1 MRRCAEAIARTVLA
15 FLDAVILGC
24 LRSCFG
30 ARPRRGSGR
39 RDALVHGDQAAA
51 AEVIWD
57 DEEGLVRD
65 GRVHEDF
72 ADGGGID
79 EELRHEASYLKL
91 CGTISETPAELCSE
105 ESYENNLE
113 NTNECDNKP
122 TSGPPANSKLLFE
135 ANSSEGCED
144 CHSLRYELN
153 TEDAGHHHGVEF
165 VPHSA
170 SSEKRLFQNIQH
182 KPLDSSGSPFPT
194 PLVLRDDMQTPGTAY
209 ASHRGTSVSGK
220 RVRTRKQFI
229 YPVLRSIEN
238 RLKQT
243 ELTEDSSPLASFN
256 PLKGRNLESDPIKD
270 PTQRSSTSV
279 VISGLSETPSYSAP
293 DPNASY
299 EVKEALSPDELLD
312 GKGLPKSN
320 SDEKN
325 VALSL
330 SRWLKSSSADAENQ
344 GDVKCPAGDQ
354 SFDDCSFLTEKPV
367 LAASDLNLDTD
378 NPTPRL
384 PKAWDGNGIPNT
396 TTRYKEDQRVNW
408 HTTPFEQRLLKVL
421 SDEDRCP
428 PRKVVRGKLFHLE
441 EKAE

>member
-1 MRRCAEAIARTVLA
+1 MRGCAEAIARTVLA

-65 GRVHEDF
+65 GRVHEDL

-79 EELRHEASYLKL
+79 EELRH
-91 CGTISETPAELCSE
+91 
-105 ESYENNLE
+105 
-113 NTNECDNKP
+113 ECDNKP

-135 ANSSEGCED
+135 ANSSEG
-144 CHSLRYELN
+144 YELN

-243 ELTEDSSPLASFN
+243 ELTEDSSPLASSN

-279 VISGLSETPSYSAP
+279 VISGLSETPSYSAH

-299 EVKEALSPDELLD
+299 EVKEAPSPDELLD

-367 LAASDLNLDTD
+367 LAASDLNLNTD

-428 PRKVVRGKLFHLE
+428 PRKVVREKLFHLE

>member
-1 MRRCAEAIARTVLA
+1 MRQCAEAIAKTVLA

-39 RDALVHGDQAAA
+39 REALVHRDRAVA
-51 AEVIWD
+51 AEVVWD

-65 GRVHEDF
+65 GRIHDEL
-72 ADGGGID
+72 ADYAGID
-79 EELRHEASYLKL
+79 EELRHE
-91 CGTISETPAELCSE
+91 
-105 ESYENNLE
+105 
-113 NTNECDNKP
+113 CDNKP
-122 TSGPPANSKLLFE
+122 TSVPPANCKLLFE
-135 ANSSEGCED
+135 ANASERREGRQ
-144 CHSLRYELN
+144 SLRCEQN
-153 TEDAGHHHGVEF
+153 TEDAGHYQGAEF

-170 SSEKRLFQNIQH
+170 SSEKRLLQNIQH

-238 RLKQT
+238 RLQQT
-243 ELTEDSSPLASFN
+243 ELTEDSSPLASSN
-256 PLKGRNLESDPIKD
+256 PLKGRNLEADSIKD
-270 PTQRSSTSV
+270 PTQISSTSV
-279 VISGLSETPSYSAP
+279 VKSGLSETPPSYLAP
-293 DPNASY
+293 DANASY
-299 EVKEALSPDELLD
+299 SVKEAQSPDELLD

-325 VALSL
+325 AALSL
-330 SRWLKSSSADAENQ
+330 SRWLKSSSTDAENQ
-344 GDVKCPAGDQ
+344 GDVKCPAKDQ
-354 SFDDCSFLTEKPV
+354 SNEKPV
-367 LAASDLNLDTD
+367 FMTSDLNLDTD

-428 PRKVVRGKLFHLE
+428 PRKVVRGKLFQLE
-441 EKAE
+441 EKAEWRTG